1 MTGHA
6 ATAGVSVS
14 RPSGIRLG
22 APAGS
27 LGWPRAHREVHDRDD
42 PAYGIVQGDPG
53 KEVIT
58 PLKGDPLYIGLQP
71 SGDGPVL
78 LEDVRLL
85 APVIPR
91 SKVVAVGRNY
101 ADHVKEM
108 GGSAPPEQPMLF
120 LKPNTAVVGPFDP
133 VVLPSGSTEV
143 SYEGELAVVIKT
155 IYEGGDGGA
164 RGRVHLRLHRRQ
176 RRHGARPGSD
186 RTGSGRGPRAS
197 TRSARSDRGSRP
209 SSTRRDLRITTTLD
223 GAVKQDGT
231 TADMVHGVASIIEY
245 ASAAFTLLPGDV
257 ILTGTPA
264 GVGPSSRAAGHR
276 RDRRH
281 RLPDNTFVRR
291 PH

>member
-1 MTGHA
+1 MRIARYTTG
-6 ATAGVSVS
+6 
-14 RPSGIRLG
+14 
-22 APAGS
+22 
-27 LGWPRAHREVHDRDD
+27 DD

-53 KEVIT
+53 QEVIT
-58 PLKGDPLYIGLQP
+58 PLKGDPLYVGLQP
-71 SGDGPVL
+71 SGAGPVL

-108 GGSAPPEQPMLF
+108 GGEAPPEQPMLF
-120 LKPNTAVVGPFDP
+120 FKPNTAVVGPFDP
-133 VVLPSGSTEV
+133 VVLPSGSAEV

-155 IYEGGDGGA
+155 ITKGVAAEKAAECIYGYTIANDVTARDWQRTDGQWA
-164 RGRVHLRLHRRQ
+164 RAKGFDTSCPLGPWIETELD
-176 RRHGARPGSD
+176 PG
-186 RTGSGRGPRAS
+186 
-197 TRSARSDRGSRP
+197 
-209 SSTRRDLRITTTLD
+209 DLRITTTLD

-264 GVGPSSRAAGHR
+264 GVGLVEPGQQVTVDIDGIGS
-276 RDRRH
+276 
-281 RLPDNTFVRR
+281 LTNTFVRR
-291 PH
+291 